1 MALLVLMVVGLIV
14 TQTWM
19 DWSRSHRGW
28 AVPEWASGVAIAALI
43 SAPLTA
49 SACFASIWYQDSLGL
64 NGTGIGAWFW
74 FEAGF
79 ALCAMGIIVA
89 ATRKKRLRTL
99 FILSGVLTVA
109 LWFSLSYFS

>member
-1 MALLVLMVVGLIV
+1 VALLVLLVVAMIV
-14 TQTWM
+14 GQTWM
-19 DWSRSHRGW
+19 DWRETRRDRT
-28 AVPEWASGVAIAALI
+28 VPEWASGLAIAALV
-43 SAPLTA
+43 ATPLTA
-49 SACFASIWYQDSLGL
+49 SASFASIWYQDSLGL

-99 FILSGVLTVA
+99 VILSGVLTVA
-109 LWFSLSYFS
+109 LWISLTFFA